1 MCLWGNK
8 GIFPGAGKVI
18 WRDWYTHDTVN
29 ASVGSNTTLDA
40 PLGHINVH
48 IRSGAALLL
57 HPTPGYTTTET
68 RASPLGLL
76 ISLDKDGHA
85 DGSAYLDDG
94 ESVPP
99 TPNTTLT
106 ISARKGEVVV
116 RPSGDYEIAQVLEK
130 VVVLG
135 AASERPSFVSI
146 NGLVVKQWDF
156 DVSLQRLVI
165 SGIEVGLHQSPVV
178 ITWH

>member
-1 MCLWGNK
+1 MV
-8 GIFPGAGKVI
+8 GIFPGQGRVI
-18 WRDWYTHDTVN
+18 WRDWYTHEVVDAAIST
-29 ASVGSNTTLDA
+29 NTTLDA

-48 IRSGAALLL
+48 IRDGSAFLLYDK
-57 HPTPGYTTTET
+57 PAYTIEET
-68 RASPLGLL
+68 RQSPFSLL
-76 ISLDKDGHA
+76 VSQAA
-85 DGSAYLDDG
+85 DGYAFGTAYLDDG

-116 RPSGDYEIAQVLEK
+116 RLSGDYEIAQVLEK

-146 NGLVVKQWDF
+146 NGMDVKQWDF